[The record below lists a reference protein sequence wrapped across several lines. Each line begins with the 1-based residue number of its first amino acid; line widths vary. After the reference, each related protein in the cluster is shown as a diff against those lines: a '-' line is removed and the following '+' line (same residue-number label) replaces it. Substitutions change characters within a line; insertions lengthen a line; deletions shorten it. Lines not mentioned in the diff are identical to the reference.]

1 MQDLCVW
8 IGFTEIIKKYD
19 KALLLHIFDL
29 IVNDSYMH
37 MCSVLG
43 LFCFFSILS
52 SSFCQNVITGPPCE
66 MTDFSLVTY
75 AGLLQIFSCLNPPGF
90 YNQLQ
95 SRIQIRLDPINNH
108 LIKPCICPISTVTPH
123 LQMNMLNISKDMYI
137 YSNVN

>member
-43 LFCFFSILS
+43 LFCFFFNFELIILS
-52 SSFCQNVITGPPCE
+52 KCHNWT
-66 MTDFSLVTY
+66 SL
-75 AGLLQIFSCLNPPGF
+75 
-90 YNQLQ
+90 
-95 SRIQIRLDPINNH
+95 
-108 LIKPCICPISTVTPH
+108 
-123 LQMNMLNISKDMYI
+123 
-137 YSNVN
+137 